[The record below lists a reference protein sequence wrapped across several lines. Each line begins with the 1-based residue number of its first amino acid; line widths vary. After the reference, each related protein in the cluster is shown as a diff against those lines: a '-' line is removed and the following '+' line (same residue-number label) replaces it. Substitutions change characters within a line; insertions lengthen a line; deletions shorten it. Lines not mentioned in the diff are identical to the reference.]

1 MPEPFLIGIAI
12 ALGLGALGAT
22 LVIIFWKQIL
32 KWAEESLFPWIKT
45 NIPSIENQV
54 RKAFSA
60 VDNVV
65 VTTRNIIRKAW
76 KKLREYLLKQVIKLE
91 RKSSGEWI
99 KQVTS
104 WTIKILESGKKV
116 PIKTEIEEVVD
127 WEDLPQDVREE
138 WLKQE
143 KSKAEIDVTEYRDRE
158 IMEMFA

>member
-91 RKSSGEWI
+91 
-99 KQVTS
+99 
-104 WTIKILESGKKV
+104 
-116 PIKTEIEEVVD
+116 
-127 WEDLPQDVREE
+127 
-138 WLKQE
+138 
-143 KSKAEIDVTEYRDRE
+143 
-158 IMEMFA
+158 